1 MTTRRRSGEL
11 GAEEELSHG
20 SLHKLQTRLR
30 KKPNAV
36 GLGRVA
42 VRGYQVTA
50 GKPKNWPGFRAVV
63 PAM

>member
-30 KKPNAV
+30 KKPSV
-36 GLGRVA
+36 VRLGRVA

-50 GKPKNWPGFRAVV
+50 GKPKNWPEFRAVV
-63 PAM
+63 PAL